1 MGGELWVNVAVTSLF
16 STCMDGLLL
25 VAQEVLCWGGAPFDS
40 CVIGVQ
46 VFQLSPAVGVVLSTV
61 LFALALV
68 VFCTFSWILGRQKR
82 LTMCLTPLTV
92 RRHKRKTAP
101 APEPLG
107 LGDDSAS
114 ELLFQATRRRVNSCA
129 EAKSILSFF
138 FAGNHVHKR
147 AAQRD
152 ARLSRVDRGPRL
164 FRGAFFLSI
173 FSYVSLLW
181 CLFTG
186 ACVYGARQEH
196 SNGAAVRSLGRVPQ
210 RRSRSQPVHCHQGSR
225 ACVCG

>member
-1 MGGELWVNVAVTSLF
+1 M
-16 STCMDGLLL
+16 
-25 VAQEVLCWGGAPFDS
+25 
-40 CVIGVQ
+40 
-46 VFQLSPAVGVVLSTV
+46 LSTV

-164 FRGAFFLSI
+164 FRGAFSFHFFLC
-173 FSYVSLLW
+173 VSLMVS
-181 CLFTG
+181 FAG